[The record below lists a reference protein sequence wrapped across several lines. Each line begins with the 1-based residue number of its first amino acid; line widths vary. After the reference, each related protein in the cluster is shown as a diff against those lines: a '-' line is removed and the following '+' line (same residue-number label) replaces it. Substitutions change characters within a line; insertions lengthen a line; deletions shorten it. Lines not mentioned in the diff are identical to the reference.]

1 MADTERL
8 KKVKKNV
15 REFTRLGED
24 LRAMEREE
32 EIKKAASVMGQK
44 IGQVYEEIERMGSP
58 EQQAEALTEL
68 EVGIEKLSAIEKE
81 ITKKRGFN
89 PFKRKK

>member
-8 KKVKKNV
+8 EKVKKNV
-15 REFTRLGED
+15 KEFTLLGEGI
-24 LRAMEREE
+24 RSMERDE
-32 EIKKAASVMGQK
+32 EIKKAASIMGQK
-44 IGQVYEEIERMGSP
+44 IGQVYEEIERIGSP

-68 EVGIEKLSAIEKE
+68 ETGIEKLSTIEKE
-81 ITKKRGFN
+81 ITKKKGFN